1 MTQDEL
7 LVLLDRAVLEEWQ
20 TLDLSFKG
28 LGTGELIS
36 EAMKSP

>member
-1 MTQDEL
+1 MRDIFSETLSAL
-7 LVLLDRAVLEEWQ
+7 LNCVNRVSES
-20 TLDLSFKG
+20 DL